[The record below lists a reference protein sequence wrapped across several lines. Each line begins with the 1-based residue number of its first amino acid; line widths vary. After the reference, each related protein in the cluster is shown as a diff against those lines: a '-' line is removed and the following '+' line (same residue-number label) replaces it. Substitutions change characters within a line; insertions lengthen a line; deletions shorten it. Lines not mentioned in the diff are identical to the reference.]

1 METYHYHPVYLML
14 TEQETFCGCLP
25 IMEVDSI
32 FTGKRGVC
40 LSFSDCCGA
49 VAKNKE
55 EFRMLLESV
64 LALGGMSGWRYI
76 QFRGEQYLADQAC
89 DEAYAYHE
97 LELLSDEAKMHSR
110 LRKGT
115 SSSIRKA
122 EREGVTITISQSLD
136 DILGFYRLHCLTRRR
151 LGLPPQP
158 SSFFEKLHTHVIN
171 ENLGFTVLARYK
183 QKTVAGLICLNF
195 ADQAVWKYG
204 ASDDTYKHLSANNLV
219 LWETIK
225 ACAAR
230 GFRSLSMGRTDL
242 DNDGLISFK
251 NGWGATKTSVGYYRY
266 DFESNGFVS
275 RSKNSRKIQ
284 YQKILRYLPVDVLR
298 VIGEFAYKHIG

>member
-1 METYHYHPVYLML
+1 
-14 TEQETFCGCLP
+14 
-25 IMEVDSI
+25 
-32 FTGKRGVC
+32 
-40 LSFSDCCGA
+40 
-49 VAKNKE
+49 
-55 EFRMLLESV
+55 MLLESV